1 MYRDEG
7 RPSLASN
14 NQARRE
20 VGVNDAEIFAQ
31 LVARF
36 KGTVFRTAY
45 GYLRSRADAEDVTQ
59 EVFLKLYRSTR
70 EFEDLDHLKRW
81 LIRVTVNECTS
92 LYRAL
97 RRHPENIDDYLDTLA
112 APAPRDAELLRQV
125 MALPTR
131 YRTVLYLYY
140 YEGYDTRGVAELLGV
155 PESTVRT
162 RLARG
167 RHRLKDVLKG
177 SGA

>member
-1 MYRDEG
+1 MNDIEG
-7 RPSLASN
+7 FS
-14 NQARRE
+14 
-20 VGVNDAEIFAQ
+20 Q

-36 KGTVFRTAY
+36 KGTVFRVAY
-45 GYLRSRADAEDVTQ
+45 GYLRNRPDAEDVTQ
-59 EVFLKLYRSTR
+59 EVLLKLYRSSR
-70 EFEDLDHLKRW
+70 EFEDLDHVKRW

-97 RRHPENIDDYLDTLA
+97 RRRPENIDDYLDTLV
-112 APAPRDAELLRQV
+112 APTPRHAELLHQV
-125 MALPTR
+125 LALPTR

-140 YEGYDTRGVAELLGV
+140 YEGYATREVAELIGV

-167 RHRLKDVLKG
+167 RHRLKDALEE
-177 SGA
+177 SDAP

>member
-1 MYRDEG
+1 M
-7 RPSLASN
+7 
-14 NQARRE
+14 
-20 VGVNDAEIFAQ
+20 NDAETFAR
-31 LVARF
+31 LVAQF

-45 GYLRSRADAEDVTQ
+45 GYLRNRADAEDVAQ

-97 RRHPENIDDYLDTLA
+97 RRHPENIDDYLDTLV

-140 YEGYDTRGVAELLGV
+140 YEGYDTRGVAELIGV